1 MSELMDMHINKA
13 QSDSERIILAQNKAV
28 VRYEHSG
35 AIKVKIFVEYLSMR
49 IFLNK
54 ISAPL
59 TQLKSYGFPSRVR
72 YFQHK

>member
-35 AIKVKIFVEYLSMR
+35 AIKVEIFVEYVSMR
-49 IFLNK
+49 FLLNK
-54 ISAPL
+54 LSAPF
-59 TQLKSYGFPSRVR
+59 TQLT
-72 YFQHK
+72 H